1 MSIRTQSLM
10 LAILCLGQAI
20 AGVSRAA
27 EVSEFWPEL
36 QGFYRLNPDARIFLN
51 AAYAKGKE
59 SDERSMDI
67 AAYLDYSFVPIVLA
81 RLRTDDWQ
89 RSRSFWARIGYARI
103 FKTTDDSG
111 AEVAED
117 RGIISFYGKAPMP
130 AEVWLEGRVRADL
143 RWIGDDYST
152 RYRARLEATREFD
165 VGGHPVVPYVNY
177 EWFYDTRYDAWARTL
192 GQAGVEVTMTKHF
205 RLEAYLASQHES
217 EPSDDSLGAFGIVAK
232 WHYGR

>member
-1 MSIRTQSLM
+1 MSIRTRSLM
-10 LAILCLGQAI
+10 LAILCFGQAI

-59 SDERSMDI
+59 SDEGSMDI

-89 RSRSFWARIGYARI
+89 RSRSFWGRIGYDRI

-117 RGIISFYGKAPMP
+117 RGIISFYGKAPLP

-165 VGGHPVVPYVNY
+165 VKGHPVVPYLNY

-192 GQAGVEVTMTKHF
+192 AQAGVEVTVTKRF
-205 RLEAYLASQHES
+205 RLEAYFAGQHDS

-232 WHYGR
+232 WYYER